1 MKTFYELGTMPQV
14 GDLIMKVSSDGWGN
28 PVIYLVTKIIG
39 DTYHVSKQGHSIHWR
54 HLASYY
60 APLGQEIK

>member
-14 GDLIMKVSSDGWGN
+14 GDLITKINGDGWGN
-28 PVIYLVTKIIG
+28 PVVFMVTNIVD
-39 DTYHVSKQGHSIHWR
+39 DTYHVSKQGHSLHWR

-60 APLGQEIK
+60 APLGQENK